1 MDDALKKYNVN
12 DALIQFIIICWLSK
26 LVQGSQIWKYSPQN
40 NENK

>member
-1 MDDALKKYNVN
+1 MLSLK
-12 DALIQFIIICWLSK
+12 FIIICWLSK